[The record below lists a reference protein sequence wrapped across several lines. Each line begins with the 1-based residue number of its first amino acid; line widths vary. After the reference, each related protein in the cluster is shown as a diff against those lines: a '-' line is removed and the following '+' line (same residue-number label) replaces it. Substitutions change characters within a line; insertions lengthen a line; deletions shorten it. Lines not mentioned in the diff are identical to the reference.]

1 MHQLQRFADQDAQWA
16 LDDFVE
22 VANQLLPQFL
32 PDGGAESRIQETV
45 NARLVRHYST
55 SGLLDKPLKQ
65 GREARYTYRHLL
77 QLLVL
82 RRLLAEGYGSGA
94 IGQLISSKTNQD
106 LEVLLQG
113 GAQLTVEAA
122 NPALAFLAKVQARS
136 AEPSAPLPPTSVVGM
151 APRSAPSPSASPSA
165 PSASHWVRHPL
176 LEGLELH
183 IREDFRYPTTP
194 QERDALLQLIAQ
206 ALTSS
211 SGSSPSGSS
220 PSTAWSPRSSSST
233 PSSSKGRTLP

>member
-1 MHQLQRFADQDAQWA
+1 MHQLQPFADQDAQWT

-22 VANQLLPQFL
+22 AANQLLPQFL
-32 PDGGAESRIQETV
+32 PDSGAESRIQETV

-55 SGLLDKPLKQ
+55 HGLLDKPLKQ

-77 QLLVL
+77 QLLLL
-82 RRLLAEGYGSGA
+82 RRLLAEGYSSGA
-94 IGQLISSKTNQD
+94 VGQLVCNKTNHD

-122 NPALAFLAKVQARS
+122 NPALAFLVKVQARS
-136 AEPSAPLPPTSVVGM
+136 APSLPASPASM
-151 APRSAPSPSASPSA
+151 AFSPPPITPALAAPSPLPS
-165 PSASHWVRHPL
+165 SRWVRHPL

-194 QERDALLQLIAQ
+194 QEREALLQLITQ
-206 ALTSS
+206 ALTQSSSKPSS
-211 SGSSPSGSS
+211 SGPS
-220 PSTAWSPRSSSST
+220 SSSST
-233 PSSSKGRTLP
+233 SFPTNPSLSNRRPPP